1 MPFLGG
7 RGQSS
12 RGYFGFASTPDAPT
26 SLSSVAGNG
35 QLIISFTPPAFNGG
49 LEITNYEWSVNA
61 GSTWTAVSP
70 ADAVSP
76 VTIGPLSNGTPYTV
90 YLRAVNALGGGAAS
104 LPVSTNTTPFTIPSA
119 PTIGTVT
126 TTINSP
132 GTVSTPTLSS
142 QDCNNAN
149 FSWSNPG
156 ASGAALSVPFT
167 AGFDGGNTVIRY
179 EYSTDNGSTYKN
191 ANTLSSPINITT
203 ISSSSASLAANTE
216 YAIRIRAVNNAGNGT
231 QSNASSKT
239 TPAAV
244 TSYTIRLYN
253 NRGTETLTDT
263 ITGNTTG
270 TYSRSHFKIQADWSV
285 TVAAVNSNGTGSYSA
300 ESDAATGWTY
310 SAYDADYATS
320 RQLSTTSG
328 CNGCGTRTYYE
339 DGTVNRTCNQWTRTN
354 TGSGACTSE
363 TGLAC
368 TFDTN
373 NNEAESTTWS
383 GNQRDFSAC
392 SPTWAY
398 VSPEANLTVT
408 INGVTYTA
416 NVFGYSDGSSAGC
429 GTCQVNEWDLQS
441 CTISG
446 TTTYRVVNQRCEFVA
461 FC

>member
-1 MPFLGG
+1 MPFLAG
-7 RGQSS
+7 RGQAS
-12 RGYFGFASTPDAPT
+12 RGYFGGGTVPDAPT
-26 SLSSVAGNG
+26 LGTLTTAISSPN
-35 QLIISFTPPAFNGG
+35 
-49 LEITNYEWSVNA
+49 
-61 GSTWTAVSP
+61 
-70 ADAVSP
+70 
-76 VTIGPLSNGTPYTV
+76 
-90 YLRAVNALGGGAAS
+90 
-104 LPVSTNTTPFTIPSA
+104 
-119 PTIGTVT
+119 
-126 TTINSP
+126 
-132 GTVSTPTLSS
+132 TVSTPTLSS

-156 ASGAALSVPFT
+156 AGGVTIGIPFT
-167 AGFDGGNTVIRY
+167 APAFNGGLTITNY
-179 EYSTDNGSTYKN
+179 EYSTDNGSTWKS
-191 ANTLSSPINITT
+191 AGSTTSPISITT
-203 ISSSSASLAANTE
+203 VSSSSSNLAAATT
-216 YAIRIRAVNNAGNGT
+216 YSIRLRAVNPLGSGT
-231 QSNASSKT
+231 ASSSSSRET
-239 TPAAV
+239 LAAV
-244 TSYTIRLYN
+244 TSYTIRVYN
-253 NRGTETLTDT
+253 NRGTETLTET

-270 TYSRSHFKIQADWSV
+270 TYQRSHFKIQADWSV

-300 ESDAATGWTY
+300 ESDAATGWVY
-310 SAYDADYATS
+310 SSYDADYATS

-328 CNGCGTRTYYE
+328 CEGCGTRTYYE

-354 TGSGACTSE
+354 TGSGVCASE
-363 TGLAC
+363 TGLDC

-373 NNEAESTTWS
+373 NNEAQSTTWS